1 MVRPG
6 SPHLLPIPVP
16 GIPAERRSARRPEGE
31 ARSGPL
37 PCSDLT
43 ASSPQTAGPRGPFC
57 MDSGLQGRLGPGSLA
72 PLLTSTQPTGIS
84 VAPGNGLVLV
94 SERQSRKGLRR
105 GRRGPRGFCHQSL
118 RRKPTLLLLVDQRQP
133 WVFHLQSYSFFRRKD
148 LWNQSPPLLDNE
160 DRTCRQRPPDP
171 TGVCACAPGARR
183 LQAPRAAHREVRVR
197 QTQACPHR
205 GLCPGLQ
212 GPKPPTISPV
222 SPARTCCAPAPG
234 PTAGQQAKD
243 SPTHPQG
250 SDESR

>member
-1 MVRPG
+1 MAGGGGRRRRVVRPG

-43 ASSPQTAGPRGPFC
+43 ASSPQTVGPRGPFC

-118 RRKPTLLLLVDQRQP
+118 RRKPTLPPPCRPTATMGLPPPKLLLFQ
-133 WVFHLQSYSFFRRKD
+133 KK
-148 LWNQSPPLLDNE
+148 
-160 DRTCRQRPPDP
+160 
-171 TGVCACAPGARR
+171 
-183 LQAPRAAHREVRVR
+183 
-197 QTQACPHR
+197 
-205 GLCPGLQ
+205 GLVE
-212 GPKPPTISPV
+212 SV
-222 SPARTCCAPAPG
+222 PAFA
-234 PTAGQQAKD
+234 
-243 SPTHPQG
+243 
-250 SDESR
+250 